1 MIKRFIWFV
10 GGTLTGVVGTA
21 LAGRRVKRRVRTLA
35 PVRVAQDTSKRLRG
49 RLDEWGN
56 AFSEGRQVMQVRETE
71 LRARIEGRSSS
82 LSDLDGPVTDADALL
97 VDGEPIEPGRVVV
110 LRDVADQRPRRRPR

>member
-1 MIKRFIWFV
+1 
-10 GGTLTGVVGTA
+10 
-21 LAGRRVKRRVRTLA
+21 
-35 PVRVAQDTSKRLRG
+35 
-49 RLDEWGN
+49 
-56 AFSEGRQVMQVRETE
+56 MQVRETE